1 MDVLGVFQPHEGPG
15 FAGVQALVNASTA
28 GVAVSGIAFPCPC
41 PDQIRVDRTQRHGA
55 NALGGL
61 VVEHRLPGHSCTGA
75 LPQPARGRP
84 HVHHFRGVLW
94 DSDGR
99 DPSAHRTWAQ
109 MPHVDGFHQS
119 FDGVDVCRCVGLRPR
134 HVQGAQRPKREAHT
148 GKEMHVHFLNFS
160 DCSWRSGTLRVRPN
174 AFPVMLPRA
183 SKGTWLPLIKFIKS
197 FFNTLPKA
205 PS

>member
-1 MDVLGVFQPHEGPG
+1 MDVFGVFQTHEGPG
-15 FAGVQALVNASTA
+15 FTGVQALVNASTA
-28 GVAVSGIAFPCPC
+28 GVAVSRVAFPCAR

-61 VVEHRLPGHSCTGA
+61 VVEHRLPGRPGAGA
-75 LPQPARGRP
+75 LPQSAGGRP
-84 HVHHFRGVLW
+84 HVHHFRGVLR
-94 DSDGR
+94 DGDGR
-99 DPSAHRTWAQ
+99 DPSAHRARAQ
-109 MPHVDGFHQS
+109 MPHVDGFHQG
-119 FDGVDVCRCVGLRPR
+119 FDGVGVCRHFGLRPG
-134 HVQGAQRPKREAHT
+134 HVQRAQRPYSEAHT

-174 AFPVMLPRA
+174 ALPVMLPRA
-183 SKGTWLPLIKFIKS
+183 SKGTWLPLIRFIKS